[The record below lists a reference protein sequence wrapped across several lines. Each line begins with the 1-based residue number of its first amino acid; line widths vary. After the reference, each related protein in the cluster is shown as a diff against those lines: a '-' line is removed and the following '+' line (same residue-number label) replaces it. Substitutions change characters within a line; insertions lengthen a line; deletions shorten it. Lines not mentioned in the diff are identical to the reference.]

1 MDLTEFLAHVRSP
14 NLPALSGVHRVFWD
28 REREAPAAWLRS
40 REQEAGL
47 RRRSKLKGEGK
58 QQQQQQQQRQPQ
70 RSFPTTSS
78 AAADRPVLPSPPITP
93 PQARERAMARVL
105 AAAAAARSA
114 VAAATATA
122 KTTGGGV
129 WFERRQELVARGEFP
144 VFPRFP
150 PPPSMEP

>member
-93 PQARERAMARVL
+93 PQARERAMARVQQ
-105 AAAAAARSA
+105 AMAKVEKAEK
-114 VAAATATA
+114 A
-122 KTTGGGV
+122 KT
-129 WFERRQELVARGEFP
+129 ARTARTA
-144 VFPRFP
+144 PRP
-150 PPPSMEP
+150 WRAGT